1 MTFFTRYLYFWVRLK
16 FLTMIIDSHVHFWE
30 YDKKRQEWIGSGMK
44 ILQQDYLPQH
54 LLPTLRR
61 NGVDACI
68 AVQSHPSELETRF
81 ISELAATHPFIK
93 GVIGWIDLQA
103 DNIDAKLAEFAQYP
117 AIKGYR
123 YNFTETSNDA
133 LLEDHF
139 AKAIQAL
146 QPYSYTFDLLLK
158 PTQLTA
164 AANLLTQF
172 PDQTFILDHCG
183 KPDIK
188 NKKMDEWKVG
198 MEALSRLPNLYCKL
212 SGLFTEAKW
221 KEWSASEFYPYLDYV
236 FDKFGP
242 SRLLYGS
249 DWPQLLLSGIYVQ
262 WKSLLEKYM
271 ENFDN
276 DTRAMVFGENA
287 AGVYNLNG

>member
-172 PDQTFILDHCG
+172 PDQHGQSGQIKPWIFCWHCAARWFAAIHQCFSLINDHV
-183 KPDIK
+183 
-188 NKKMDEWKVG
+188 KM
-198 MEALSRLPNLYCKL
+198 
-212 SGLFTEAKW
+212 
-221 KEWSASEFYPYLDYV
+221 
-236 FDKFGP
+236 FGCFFF
-242 SRLLYGS
+242 
-249 DWPQLLLSGIYVQ
+249 Q
-262 WKSLLEKYM
+262 
-271 ENFDN
+271 
-276 DTRAMVFGENA
+276 
-287 AGVYNLNG
+287 